1 MSLRTTPAHLSC
13 PTGHQGTLICQSMC
27 HENVSPRQKLW
38 MAEVVRMTLPTAWDV
53 AEGMLAKGMLTGGM
67 QMEGLL
73 TKDISSSG

>member
-1 MSLRTTPAHLSC
+1 
-13 PTGHQGTLICQSMC
+13 MC

>member
-1 MSLRTTPAHLSC
+1 
-13 PTGHQGTLICQSMC
+13 
-27 HENVSPRQKLW
+27 